1 MFLFCFEI
9 GLWVCDFPWEWLR
22 ILKTK
27 QSLLLKLSGS
37 FYITNYLEL
46 WFKQNWL
53 FWIVS
58 FWYAQYGHPLVIGNE
73 KNHGGHSICSW
84 FSYYNQ
90 NQICLQEHC
99 FWYLKCNFM
108 YPLHDCEMQD
118 IMVCLTKQKSD
129 SLIIKDLV
137 IDSSKIQI
145 LLYQGKFLLKINTKN
160 RQNNKTTHK
169 PNNRNKT
176 QQQKSTK
183 IG

>member
-1 MFLFCFEI
+1 
-9 GLWVCDFPWEWLR
+9 
-22 ILKTK
+22 
-27 QSLLLKLSGS
+27 
-37 FYITNYLEL
+37 
-46 WFKQNWL
+46 
-53 FWIVS
+53 
-58 FWYAQYGHPLVIGNE
+58 
-73 KNHGGHSICSW
+73 
-84 FSYYNQ
+84 
-90 NQICLQEHC
+90 
-99 FWYLKCNFM
+99 M